1 MECMLAVGNMQGNS
15 NSETQPTKSILQ
27 EGRNKK
33 VYNMNHHPFRG
44 GIPLKYVRG
53 IPPKPSKTKEK
64 TSKTP
69 PSVKMSRGPPPWQ
82 PL

>member
-44 GIPLKYVRG
+44 GDPLEICQG
-53 IPPKPSKTKEK
+53 DPPKTFENKLKNI
-64 TSKTP
+64 
-69 PSVKMSRGPPPWQ
+69 
-82 PL
+82 